1 MEEKKVYVLDDSDLS
16 LRKDR
21 VKVDILSII
30 RSILFRIPE
39 MLIPA
44 FAVGIAAMLAFSVLV
59 QPQYTSTTS
68 INILPM
74 NNTASYNL
82 NAQLLTPMVT
92 NCVNVIKSRY
102 IADKARTYFNEN
114 ISYEAFESKLS
125 VSTIANTSILS
136 ISYTDSDPSKAR
148 KMVSFIRAA
157 AVREIANTVGFT
169 SVSVVE
175 EASYPTNPDRSP
187 VAIGILGGIA
197 AGFISFLV
205 VVALTIREDTMTD
218 NWRDREAQKRHEREK
233 RAAEEE
239 S

>member
-1 MEEKKVYVLDDSDLS
+1 MAVLEKI
-16 LRKDR
+16 R
-21 VKVDILSII
+21 VKFGLAVSII
-30 RSILFRIPE
+30 IALALLSFIIDPGTLE
-39 MLIPA
+39 TAMNSMSSKYD
-44 FAVGIAAMLAFSVLV
+44 VGKIAG
-59 QPQYTSTTS
+59 
-68 INILPM
+68 
-74 NNTASYNL
+74 
-82 NAQLLTPMVT
+82 
-92 NCVNVIKSRY
+92 K
-102 IADKARTYFNEN
+102 
-114 ISYEAFESKLS
+114 
-125 VSTIANTSILS
+125 S